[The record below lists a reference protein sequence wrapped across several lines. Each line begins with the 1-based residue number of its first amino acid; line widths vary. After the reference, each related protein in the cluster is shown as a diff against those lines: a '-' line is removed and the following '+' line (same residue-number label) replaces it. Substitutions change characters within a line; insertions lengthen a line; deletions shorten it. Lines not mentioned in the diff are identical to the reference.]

1 MKLFRSKSKPKSK
14 SSDDS
19 DGNRP
24 KNVYLTDS
32 TSGGS
37 SHSSS
42 ISVLPS
48 RAATELEEAFKLMD
62 KDHDGKLSRSEL
74 THVLV
79 STGIITSRE
88 TAVSEAEAMMRV
100 LDVDG
105 DGCVSLE
112 EFMAIKSEEVDEEE
126 DEDEELRE
134 VFRVFDV
141 NGDGRISAEELYRVL
156 SAMEEG
162 KCTVEECRRM
172 IRCVDGDGDGFVGFE
187 DFKIMMIG
195 RRDQSSKM
203 LVV

>member
-1 MKLFRSKSKPKSK
+1 MKLFRSESKSKPKSK
-14 SSDDS
+14 SSDHS
-19 DGNRP
+19 DGRRS
-24 KNVYLTDS
+24 KNIYLTDS

-42 ISVLPS
+42 TSVLPS

-62 KDHDGKLSRSEL
+62 KDHDGKISRSEL

-88 TAVSEAEAMMRV
+88 RTLSEAEAMMRV

-105 DGCVSLE
+105 DGCVSLD
-112 EFMAIKSEEVDEEE
+112 EFMAIKSEDD

-141 NGDGRISAEELYRVL
+141 NGDGRISAEELYQVL

-162 KCTVEECRRM
+162 RCTVEECRRM
-172 IRCVDGDGDGFVGFE
+172 IGCVDGDGDGFVGFE